1 MVVIPSD
8 YFTVKDYE
16 RHVKT
21 GKLSK
26 GIMVHCKSERDM
38 QRIRSNV
45 YQYARTR
52 EHLTYTEKQ
61 DSKNLLVRLTGNLRF

>member
-8 YFTVKDYE
+8 YFNVESYKRYVKN
-16 RHVKT
+16 

-26 GIMVHCKSERDM
+26 GVIVHCKGERDM
-38 QRIRSNV
+38 KRIRSNV

-61 DSKNLLVRLTGNLRF
+61 DSKNFLHTS